1 MRTVRKK
8 HNFRELH
15 VWKRA
20 RAFVVVVYEITKSFP
35 KEEIFA
41 LTQQIRRCA
50 VSIPSNIAEGCGRG
64 TDPQLVQFLDVA
76 HGSACELET
85 QIYLAFDLK
94 YISAQTLE
102 IALKEVNE
110 IQKMTLG
117 FQSTL
122 TSNDAL
128 SKI

>member
-1 MRTVRKK
+1 MKTGRKS

-20 RAFVVVVYEITKSFP
+20 RAFVAVVYEVTKVFP
-35 KEEIFA
+35 KEEMFA

-85 QIYLAFDLK
+85 QLYLAFDLNYLQK
-94 YISAQTLE
+94 PLLMSTIN
-102 IALKEVNE
+102 EVNE
-110 IQKMTLG
+110 IQKMILG
-117 FQSTL
+117 FRSTL
-122 TSNDAL
+122 L
-128 SKI
+128 